1 MVLQILASFLLI
13 AGNTWGSCD
22 KSFSSRQNKKMIN
35 ISLSNITF
43 DVDPVKAWNY
53 QHFLVL
59 QAISETLVKTG
70 ESGRFV
76 SGIAK
81 SWNIS
86 NGGKLVTFHLD
97 QKAVFQDGSRV
108 KANDVAISLSRH
120 FTKNSKSVVV
130 SYLRDVIESKNKVV
144 PEGQILDSIKVIDEN
159 TISIELVGPYVPLL
173 SVLSMPGFSIFKAEQ
188 NFDEKSKVIGSGA
201 YVLTV
206 NADKKVLNLERN
218 EKYYQQLPS
227 TRQFCLKLL
236 STLEEINKSFENKNL
251 DLAFGVPLKDF
262 KLNQVNKD
270 IKVVKTNTIV
280 TLHAYINPHGDLKN
294 IETRKALHDF
304 IQIFHMAN
312 HDELHTPIATFIPE
326 GFLPRDYYER
336 AKPLLQKMK
345 LSKPIKLLLHENYFS
360 TEYIRKWNDFVK
372 KNGANIVTEALSSGN
387 LYDALDAKKFDVI
400 TIPYMANFP
409 DPDGFLELLGPGQ
422 VFDKDLSSSKKF
434 LEEISKIRYIQDTQ
448 ERLKKY
454 ANILTIFENEFL
466 IVPMSKVTLPLMHM
480 KGVSLPDTSYKYE
493 ADLRKIFWNVSK

>member
-86 NGGKLVTFHLD
+86 NGGKLVTFLLD
-97 QKAVFQDGSRV
+97 QKAIFQDGTRV

-144 PEGQILDSIKVIDEN
+144 TEGQILDSIKVIDEN

-218 EKYYQQLPS
+218 EKYYQQIPS

-236 STLEEINKSFENKNL
+236 STLEEINTSFENKNL

-262 KLNQVNKD
+262 NLNQVNKD

-304 IQIFHMAN
+304 IKIFHMAN

-336 AKPLLQKMK
+336 AKPL
-345 LSKPIKLLLHENYFS
+345 
-360 TEYIRKWNDFVK
+360 
-372 KNGANIVTEALSSGN
+372 
-387 LYDALDAKKFDVI
+387 
-400 TIPYMANFP
+400 
-409 DPDGFLELLGPGQ
+409 
-422 VFDKDLSSSKKF
+422 
-434 LEEISKIRYIQDTQ
+434 
-448 ERLKKY
+448 
-454 ANILTIFENEFL
+454 
-466 IVPMSKVTLPLMHM
+466 
-480 KGVSLPDTSYKYE
+480 
-493 ADLRKIFWNVSK
+493 